1 MVRTQVQLT
10 EKQLDDLRGL
20 AAESGKSI
28 AELVRL
34 GVELYLGSQTKPS
47 RADQIARARQVAGRF
62 SSGTKDVSRRHDH
75 YLSEAFRH

>member
-10 EKQLDDLRGL
+10 EQQLETLRQL

-34 GVELYLGSQTKPS
+34 GVELYLAAQLRPNRKE
-47 RADQIARARQVAGRF
+47 QVERARRIAGQF
-62 SSGTKDVSRRHDH
+62 SSGMRDVSTHHDRH
-75 YLSEAFRH
+75 LSEAYRG

>member
-10 EKQLDDLRGL
+10 QQQIDALRQL

-34 GVELYLGSQTKPS
+34 GVELYLGAQHRPGRK
-47 RADQIARARQVAGRF
+47 QQVERARRIAGRF
-62 SSGTKDVSRRHDH
+62 SSGIRDVSTHHDR
-75 YLSEAFRH
+75 YLSEAYRE